1 MLCALPFQDLLYFC
15 KTRSK
20 IRNRIHVCVSKFEQT
35 LEIYIHDK
43 TTIPKKTMLSCIRRK
58 SLKETIYLKKKEMQ
72 RRNMGDVIKV
82 TLTIYNL
89 LNVSLDKYTNVQFK
103 CFMF

>member
-1 MLCALPFQDLLYFC
+1 MIQ
-15 KTRSK
+15 
-20 IRNRIHVCVSKFEQT
+20 
-35 LEIYIHDK
+35 
-43 TTIPKKTMLSCIRRK
+43 TTIPKKTMLSPTRRK

-103 CFMF
+103 CLIFGNWLYVLFTALV

>member
-1 MLCALPFQDLLYFC
+1 MIQ
-15 KTRSK
+15 
-20 IRNRIHVCVSKFEQT
+20 
-35 LEIYIHDK
+35 
-43 TTIPKKTMLSCIRRK
+43 TTIPKKTMLSRTRRK

-103 CFMF
+103 CLIFGNWLYVIFTYLVIFYFLFYKF

>member
-1 MLCALPFQDLLYFC
+1 MIQ
-15 KTRSK
+15 
-20 IRNRIHVCVSKFEQT
+20 
-35 LEIYIHDK
+35 
-43 TTIPKKTMLSCIRRK
+43 TTIPKKTMLSRTRRK

-89 LNVSLDKYTNVQFK
+89 LNVSLDKYTNVHFK
-103 CFMF
+103 CLIFGNWLYVLFTDLVKFYFLFYKF

>member
-1 MLCALPFQDLLYFC
+1 MIQ
-15 KTRSK
+15 
-20 IRNRIHVCVSKFEQT
+20 
-35 LEIYIHDK
+35 
-43 TTIPKKTMLSCIRRK
+43 TTIPKKTMLSRTRRK

-103 CFMF
+103 CLIFGNWLYFLFYSLTVISLSFL

>member
-1 MLCALPFQDLLYFC
+1 MIQ
-15 KTRSK
+15 
-20 IRNRIHVCVSKFEQT
+20 
-35 LEIYIHDK
+35 
-43 TTIPKKTMLSCIRRK
+43 TTIPKKTMLSRTRRK

-89 LNVSLDKYTNVQFK
+89 LNVYLDKYTNVQFK
-103 CFMF
+103 CLIFGNWL

>member
-1 MLCALPFQDLLYFC
+1 MIQ
-15 KTRSK
+15 
-20 IRNRIHVCVSKFEQT
+20 
-35 LEIYIHDK
+35 
-43 TTIPKKTMLSCIRRK
+43 TTIPKKTMLSRTRRK

-103 CFMF
+103 CLIFGNWLYVLS

>member
-1 MLCALPFQDLLYFC
+1 MIQ
-15 KTRSK
+15 
-20 IRNRIHVCVSKFEQT
+20 
-35 LEIYIHDK
+35 
-43 TTIPKKTMLSCIRRK
+43 TTIPKKTMLSRTRRK

-89 LNVSLDKYTNVQFK
+89 LNVYLDKYTNVQLK
-103 CFMF
+103 CLIFGNWLYVLFYSPSVILLSFL

>member
-1 MLCALPFQDLLYFC
+1 MIQ
-15 KTRSK
+15 
-20 IRNRIHVCVSKFEQT
+20 
-35 LEIYIHDK
+35 
-43 TTIPKKTMLSCIRRK
+43 TTIPKKTMLSRTRRK

-103 CFMF
+103 CLIFGNWLYFLQP

>member
-1 MLCALPFQDLLYFC
+1 M
-15 KTRSK
+15 
-20 IRNRIHVCVSKFEQT
+20 I
-35 LEIYIHDK
+35 K
-43 TTIPKKTMLSCIRRK
+43 TTIPKKTMLSCTRRK

-89 LNVSLDKYTNVQFK
+89 LNVSLDKYTNVYFK
-103 CFMF
+103 CFRFCNWLLP

>member
-1 MLCALPFQDLLYFC
+1 M
-15 KTRSK
+15 
-20 IRNRIHVCVSKFEQT
+20 I
-35 LEIYIHDK
+35 K
-43 TTIPKKTMLSCIRRK
+43 TTIPKKTMLSCTRRK

-89 LNVSLDKYTNVQFK
+89 LNVSLDKYTNVCLK
-103 CFMF
+103 CFVFYNWFYVYFMFPTRNSFCN

>member
-1 MLCALPFQDLLYFC
+1 
-15 KTRSK
+15 
-20 IRNRIHVCVSKFEQT
+20 
-35 LEIYIHDK
+35 
-43 TTIPKKTMLSCIRRK
+43 MLSRTRRK

-89 LNVSLDKYTNVQFK
+89 LNVSLDKYTNVSLK
-103 CFMF
+103 CFVFYNWFYAYFILPTRNSFAIDNKPIYFFRINPQNPGQN

>member
-1 MLCALPFQDLLYFC
+1 MIQ
-15 KTRSK
+15 
-20 IRNRIHVCVSKFEQT
+20 
-35 LEIYIHDK
+35 
-43 TTIPKKTMLSCIRRK
+43 TTIPKKTMLSRTRRK

-89 LNVSLDKYTNVQFK
+89 LNVSLDKYTNVHLK
-103 CFMF
+103 CLIFGNWLYVLFTDLVKFYFLFYKF

>member
-1 MLCALPFQDLLYFC
+1 M
-15 KTRSK
+15 
-20 IRNRIHVCVSKFEQT
+20 I
-35 LEIYIHDK
+35 K
-43 TTIPKKTMLSCIRRK
+43 TTIPKKTMLSCTCRK

-89 LNVSLDKYTNVQFK
+89 LNVSLDKYTNVCLK
-103 CFMF
+103 CFVFCNWFFIYLLFAIKTSFSIYNTSMYKL

>member
-1 MLCALPFQDLLYFC
+1 MIQ
-15 KTRSK
+15 
-20 IRNRIHVCVSKFEQT
+20 
-35 LEIYIHDK
+35 
-43 TTIPKKTMLSCIRRK
+43 TTIPKKTMLSRTRRK

-103 CFMF
+103 CLILGNWLYFLFYSLSVISLSFL

>member
-1 MLCALPFQDLLYFC
+1 M
-15 KTRSK
+15 
-20 IRNRIHVCVSKFEQT
+20 I
-35 LEIYIHDK
+35 K
-43 TTIPKKTMLSCIRRK
+43 TTIPKKTMLSCTRRK

-89 LNVSLDKYTNVQFK
+89 LNVSLDKYTNVCLK
-103 CFMF
+103 CFVFLQLVLCISYVSSKDFFCN

>member
-1 MLCALPFQDLLYFC
+1 MIQ
-15 KTRSK
+15 
-20 IRNRIHVCVSKFEQT
+20 
-35 LEIYIHDK
+35 
-43 TTIPKKTMLSCIRRK
+43 TTIPKKTMLSRTRRK

-103 CFMF
+103 CLIFGNWLYVLFTDLVKFYFLFYKF

>member
-1 MLCALPFQDLLYFC
+1 MIQ
-15 KTRSK
+15 
-20 IRNRIHVCVSKFEQT
+20 
-35 LEIYIHDK
+35 
-43 TTIPKKTMLSCIRRK
+43 TTIPKKTMLSRTRRK

-103 CFMF
+103 CLIFGNWLYLLFYSLSVVSLSFL